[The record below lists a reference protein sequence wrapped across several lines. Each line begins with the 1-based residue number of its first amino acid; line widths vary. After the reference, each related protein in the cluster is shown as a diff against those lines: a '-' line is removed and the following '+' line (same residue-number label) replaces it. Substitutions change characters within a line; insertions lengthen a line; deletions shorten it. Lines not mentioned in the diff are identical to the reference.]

1 MSIDFGGEGGFISYE
16 ETGTKDED
24 RTKETIKPDVK
35 GRGMSGHEGGTEG
48 GNKGGHVQ
56 GPEVIEGKE
65 GNEEKEDKTPV
76 SIHDMNTAEG
86 DNEGDGEGDIKGI
99 GKEIAECSTVHA
111 IAGHKIIIEEERA
124 DGQSEGDEE
133 AEGIEAAIV
142 EGCITDRESPQDEL
156 AEPEDEDYVFRLGEG
171 GAIGQDM
178 EDKVNVDPYG
188 Q

>member
-1 MSIDFGGEGGFISYE
+1 MSIDFGGEGGFIGYE
-16 ETGTKDED
+16 ETGTKDEE
-24 RTKETIKPDVK
+24 RTKDTVEPDVE
-35 GRGMSGHEGGTEG
+35 RRDVE
-48 GNKGGHVQ
+48 

-76 SIHDMNTAEG
+76 FIHDMDSAEG

-111 IAGHKIIIEEERA
+111 IAGHEIIIEEERA
-124 DGQSEGDEE
+124 DGQSERDEE

-142 EGCITDRESPQDEL
+142 EGGITDREGTQDEL

-178 EDKVNVDPYG
+178 EDKVNVDPHG

>member
-1 MSIDFGGEGGFISYE
+1 M
-16 ETGTKDED
+16 
-24 RTKETIKPDVK
+24 
-35 GRGMSGHEGGTEG
+35 
-48 GNKGGHVQ
+48 
-56 GPEVIEGKE
+56 IEGKE

-76 SIHDMNTAEG
+76 FIHDMNTAEG

-99 GKEIAECSTVHA
+99 GKEIAECCTVHA
-111 IAGHKIIIEEERA
+111 IAGNKIIIEEERA
-124 DGQSEGDEE
+124 DGQSERDEE

-156 AEPEDEDYVFRLGEG
+156 AEPEDEDNVFRLGEG

-178 EDKVNVDPYG
+178 EDEVNVDPHG

>member
-1 MSIDFGGEGGFISYE
+1 MSIDFGGEGGFIGYE

-24 RTKETIKPDVK
+24 RTKETIKPYIHRRHIK
-35 GRGMSGHEGGTEG
+35 S
-48 GNKGGHVQ
+48 
-56 GPEVIEGKE
+56 PEVIEGKE

-76 SIHDMNTAEG
+76 FIHDMNTAEG

-99 GKEIAECSTVHA
+99 GKEIAECCTVHA
-111 IAGHKIIIEEERA
+111 IAGNEIIIEEERA

-142 EGCITDRESPQDEL
+142 EGCITDREGPQDEL
-156 AEPEDEDYVFRLGEG
+156 AEPEDEDNVFRLGEG

-178 EDKVNVDPYG
+178 EDKVNVDPHR